1 MEEIGRYSNQHE
13 NANANETT
21 TTTTTNA
28 NAYANA
34 TIIATVKH
42 TTTDKLYIYVK
53 NI

>member
-1 MEEIGRYSNQHE
+1 MEEICRYSNQYE

-21 TTTTTNA
+21 TS
-28 NAYANA
+28 AYANA